1 MYNEQQV
8 IDFKTLLRIKYPTTF
23 NEENEAHRLARR
35 IFNYLTTTYN
45 PKVEALNT
53 RDSLKTHYILF
64 IGNKCIEVELPSPDF
79 YITHVP
85 LWTVDKKETYL
96 NNAFIKYL
104 LNENL
109 I

>member
-1 MYNEQQV
+1 MYNEQR
-8 IDFKTLLRIKYPTTF
+8 IADFKTLLRIKYPTPCK
-23 NEENEAHRLARR
+23 EEDEAHRLARR
-35 IFNYLTTTYN
+35 IFDYLTTTYN
-45 PKVEALNT
+45 PKVETLDT
-53 RDSLKTHYILF
+53 CDSLKIHYTLF

-85 LWTVDKKETYL
+85 LWTVDEKETYL
-96 NNAFIKYL
+96 NTDFINYL